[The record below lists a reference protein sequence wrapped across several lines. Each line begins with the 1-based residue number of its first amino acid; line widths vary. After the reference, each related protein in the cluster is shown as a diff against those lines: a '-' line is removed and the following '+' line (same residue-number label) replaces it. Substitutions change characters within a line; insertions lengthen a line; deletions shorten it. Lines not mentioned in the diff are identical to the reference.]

1 MSEWIEKEEV
11 LKQIDCWLMTGEYK
25 YSNATHYLD
34 KRISSIKPKESGW
47 VSVKDRLPKEGD
59 DVLVWF
65 EYYRFGEYNCLYQ
78 THGIGTYFEN
88 YKSWQI
94 NHETGWRDLR
104 VIAWMPLPQMPE
116 SEDDAE

>member
-34 KRISSIKPKESGW
+34 KRISSIKPKERDW
-47 VSVKDRLPKEGD
+47 ILVKDRLPEKGE

-65 EYYRFGEYNCLYQ
+65 EYYRYGRYDCLYQ
-78 THGIGTYFEN
+78 TYGIGTHCGH
-88 YKSWQI
+88 YKSWVI
-94 NHETGWRDLR
+94 NGKTEWRELR
-104 VIAWMPLPQMPE
+104 VIAWMPLPEKPE
-116 SEDDAE
+116 SEDVK